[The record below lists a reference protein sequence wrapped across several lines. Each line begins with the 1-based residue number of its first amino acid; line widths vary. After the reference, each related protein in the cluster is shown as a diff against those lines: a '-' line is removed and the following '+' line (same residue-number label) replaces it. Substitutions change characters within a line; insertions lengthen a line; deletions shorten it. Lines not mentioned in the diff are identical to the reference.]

1 MQNINTINQT
11 TQFSLK
17 SIAGYSEEKEEAIK
31 IINLFKNYE
40 SLKELGVSIPKGLI
54 LSGMPGVGKT
64 LMAKVIA
71 AEAGVPLYEYE
82 AMEDETQEKGITNL
96 KALYETARNN
106 APSIVFIDELD
117 ELVCSYDYMSD
128 YSRVM
133 LKTLLTEIDGVKN
146 SEGVLTIATTNDYAR
161 IPIPLL
167 RSGRMDKHIEFDLP
181 DLDAREAILNL
192 YASDNKLLH
201 DVDFKEVAI
210 KTNAFSCADLKTLI
224 NETLLQVVTSNKEF
238 ASNEDFQAV
247 IPTILFKGIRKKDH
261 GTSLEQVCYHEL
273 GHFICEYE
281 LNKNV
286 SEVSIERIGKTEGHT
301 RVYRPGESVRIL
313 SFEQCKNQAIVALG
327 GYAAEI
333 CFLGQAYTGNSADF
347 AMFEET
353 IYEMASSGM
362 LGSKFIFSAKNR
374 NRSIMRDQQSRN
386 DSLED
391 IRVKCFDEYLAIAN
405 KIVEDNKDLI
415 QFLFEKLKK
424 SETLDAKEMREYIAE
439 YSNH

>member
-1 MQNINTINQT
+1 MENTNLT
-11 TQFSLK
+11 NKLSLQ
-17 SIAGYSEEKEEAIK
+17 SIAGYAEEKAEAVK

-40 SLKELGVSIPKGLI
+40 SLKKLGVSIPKGLI

-146 SEGVLTIATTNDYAR
+146 SEGVLTIATTNDYVR

-181 DLDAREAILNL
+181 ALAAREAILEL
-192 YASDNKLLH
+192 YASDNKLLQNI
-201 DVDFKEVAI
+201 DFKEIAI
-210 KTNAFSCADLKTLI
+210 KTSGFSCADLKTLI
-224 NETLLQVVTSNKEF
+224 NETLLQVVTSNKKDVT
-238 ASNEDFQAV
+238 NEDFQNV
-247 IPTILFKGIRKKDH
+247 IPTILFKGIRKKEH

-286 SEVSIERIGKTEGHT
+286 SEVSVERIGKTEGHT
-301 RVYRPGESVRIL
+301 RVYCPGESVRIL

-327 GYAAEI
+327 GYAAEL

-374 NRSIMRDQQSRN
+374 NRAIMRDQQSRN
-386 DSLED
+386 DTLED
-391 IRVKCFDEYLAIAN
+391 IRVKCFDEYLVIAN
-405 KIVEDNKDLI
+405 GIIESNKELI
-415 QFLFEKLKK
+415 QFLYEKLKK
-424 SETLDAKEMREYIAE
+424 SETLDANEIKKYIDE
-439 YSNH
+439 FKNH

>member
-1 MQNINTINQT
+1 
-11 TQFSLK
+11 
-17 SIAGYSEEKEEAIK
+17 
-31 IINLFKNYE
+31 
-40 SLKELGVSIPKGLI
+40 
-54 LSGMPGVGKT
+54 
-64 LMAKVIA
+64 
-71 AEAGVPLYEYE
+71 
-82 AMEDETQEKGITNL
+82 
-96 KALYETARNN
+96 
-106 APSIVFIDELD
+106 
-117 ELVCSYDYMSD
+117 MSD

-146 SEGVLTIATTNDYAR
+146 SEGVLTIATTNDYIR

-181 DLDAREAILNL
+181 DLDAREAILKL
-192 YASDNKLLH
+192 YASDNKLLQNI
-201 DVDFKEVAI
+201 DFKEIAI
-210 KTNAFSCADLKTLI
+210 KTSGLSCADLKTLI
-224 NETLLQVVTSNKEF
+224 NETLLQAVTSNKK
-238 ASNEDFQAV
+238 AVTNEDFQTI

-286 SEVSIERIGKTEGHT
+286 SDVSIERIGKTEGHT

-327 GYAAEI
+327 GYAAEL

-374 NRSIMRDQQSRN
+374 NRAIMRDQQSRN
-386 DSLED
+386 DTLED
-391 IRVKCFDEYLAIAN
+391 IRVKCFDEYLVIAN
-405 KIVEDNKDLI
+405 GIIESNKELI
-415 QFLFEKLKK
+415 QFLYEKLKK
-424 SETLDAKEMREYIAE
+424 SETLDANEIKKYIDE
-439 YSNH
+439 FKNH